1 MDILKI
7 IQEYINCYK
16 ENCKDEYDNIGKD
29 KKLQIIKNKLIKNKN
44 WKDIDK
50 IIFDIYSN
58 KNQKDFELCV
68 YKKCSIVKDFQ
79 EYKINS
85 LNKKIKILE
94 IKFSNDIQIKYD
106 NFIKLFSKSSL
117 TDEEY
122 IDFIIL
128 FYYFDKIIE
137 IKVTEKLFNIF
148 KHWDNYSKCSN
159 KNCKGLYN
167 EVNNDEELK
176 KKRSLIFQYYNNE
189 DERNKVIRDIYSNQ
203 KQVNLDKCMV
213 KKCNKILLKLLQYTL
228 KHFNNIIKAYDVKI
242 PKEIQLPEITELKEK
257 DIPEIMIKYYQI
269 FNYSNKY
276 D

>member
-1 MDILKI
+1 MDILKV
-7 IQEYINCYK
+7 IQEYMKCYK

-29 KKLQIIKNKLIKNKN
+29 KKIQIFKNKN
-44 WKDIDK
+44 WKEIYK
-50 IIFDIYSN
+50 IIVDIYSN

-68 YKKCSIVKDFQ
+68 YKKCSIIKDFQ

-85 LNKKIKILE
+85 LNKKIEIFE
-94 IKFSNDIQIKYD
+94 IKFSNDIKIKY
-106 NFIKLFSKSSL
+106 NNLIKLFSKSSL

-137 IKVTEKLFNIF
+137 IKVMEKLFNIL
-148 KHWDNYSKCSN
+148 KHWENYSKCSKKKCN
-159 KNCKGLYN
+159 DLYN

-176 KKRSLIFQYYNNE
+176 KKKILIFQYYNNE

-203 KQVNLDKCMV
+203 KQVNLDKCMI
-213 KKCNKILLKLLQYTL
+213 KNCNKILLNLLQYTL
-228 KHFNNIIKAYDVKI
+228 KHFTNIIKAYDIKI
-242 PKEIQLPEITELKEK
+242 PKEIKLPKIIKITEK

-276 D
+276 E